1 MIGSVRGEVLE
12 RSATGEVLVEVGGVG
27 GPLAGGAHQ
36 EGAFSGGMDLDQWA
50 DAEPPGGATP
60 KPTTGARPARE

>member
-27 GPLAGGAHQ
+27 YRALVPLTAI
-36 EGAFSGGMDLDQWA
+36 
-50 DAEPPGGATP
+50 
-60 KPTTGARPARE
+60 PTL